1 VRTVGKPGSAPIFWV
16 VHTPVLGCRSMAPKD
31 DSVTTLTLPVDE
43 LIGYQLRRASN
54 VLQTSLAGALAEHR
68 LSVTE
73 ASVLLAIAANR
84 EVTQSIVG
92 RLLDIQRANMAP
104 LASKLALM
112 GLTLSERRG
121 REQLLR
127 VSAEGRRVA
136 TRVLAIM
143 RKHDEHYFGAWPPA
157 RRAALHGSLRDLWQL
172 EGAQRTPTRA
182 RKERE

>member
-1 VRTVGKPGSAPIFWV
+1 
-16 VHTPVLGCRSMAPKD
+16 MATKD
-31 DSVTTLTLPVDE
+31 ESVTTLTLPVDD

-54 VLQTSLAGALAEHR
+54 VLQASLAGLLAELG

-73 ASVLLAIAANR
+73 ASVLLVIASNR

-143 RKHDEHYFGAWPPA
+143 RQHDEHYFGSLAPA
-157 RRAALHGSLRDLWQL
+157 RRAALHGSLRELWKVN
-172 EGAQRTPTRA
+172 GVQRAPKRA
-182 RKERE
+182 RKPAHED